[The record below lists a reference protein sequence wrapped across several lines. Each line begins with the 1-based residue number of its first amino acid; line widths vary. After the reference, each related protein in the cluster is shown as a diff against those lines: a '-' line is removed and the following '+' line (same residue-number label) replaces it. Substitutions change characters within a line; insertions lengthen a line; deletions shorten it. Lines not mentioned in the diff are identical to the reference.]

1 MRKSR
6 NGQRSVLVASTKFI
20 VLLMCFATVFALA
33 MTVGLAD
40 DINLN
45 ADTGANVAEAAT
57 FSGSLVGEGTQ
68 GYDTSAASFSAAQQ
82 HMHGTGTSWTV
93 STRITSSLPSSYY
106 HGASWSG
113 TGDHQV
119 STWQGSTGGSTTSFG
134 TVTEN
139 TWGYF
144 YTYAA
149 IQIEIPAAIDYML
162 QNGWT
167 GTAVFTGQV
176 YRPWDSGSE
185 CAAAI
190 TTQNST
196 GVSFNKGDYGNW
208 GEGGASNYLYNINK
222 SVSINA
228 NNAYL
233 TLYVYGYVYA
243 YAWSSGTNRVG
254 CLNPVVTYNLTRSST
269 TPPADGVAPKA
280 TQTGNSTLTSNV
292 EQHLN
297 SAIDSELRSDIT
309 GVSPYDN
316 PGVSNAS
323 SGTINMMNAIVRRE
337 GLTAGNGSKYAKMLE
352 LTVVET
358 GRNDV
363 QASASGNTFYSGIGE
378 VWIND
383 NRVATTPNNGNGTSG
398 TFNYTGGS
406 GYVQWTSIDSAR
418 STGTL
423 RIWFSDNVSGLKLA
437 IRDSGNAEASF
448 TVNVGG
454 IKNEADKFSGSL
466 SAPGFSNLIAS
477 SAENLNWTVG
487 QTLDMLL
494 ADAATSTNPFVL
506 FYSVQ
511 TASTVAEL
519 AAQPTVSNNQLGGL
533 GVTALYPFGAAYSGS
548 YNLDYSFEDGL
559 LNGFGQYD
567 GSTGAT
573 TPGYYRMTIY
583 AMNYAGYL
591 SSEYLTIYFKVD
603 NVTPTFSDM
612 ELSYDTLGGTKYAY
626 GDGNRNGIIDRVS
639 EEDSAEGNEN
649 AVYVSTSITV
659 KMTFT
664 PGFSGNKVEV
674 MGTDGYSY
682 FVYVKGTEI
691 VKVTDNYG
699 AESSAWVK
707 EGADYVMTGATGED
721 GTESDPYAS
730 VRVSLGTS
738 GGSTVISVIYA
749 AAADTVHEGKFAFT
763 VRNNA
768 DQEPNNSSYE
778 LTAASPSWTDG
789 APIYID
795 TQKPG
800 TPDVS
805 ENGAEPDHFFA
816 NKDGLIPS
824 GIYDPETG
832 TGRLWYTS
840 GWSINTIFGYQAGVE
855 FEEVY
860 YLVRYYG
867 SQEEFKADYD
877 KFTGADWNSA
887 WSTANNPEGFQVID
901 MQSSTGGFS
910 GVTDLELNG
919 AKAGYYVAY
928 VIGVDRAANNS
939 ATGVF
944 GVLAD
949 ANEYTVNVSAS
960 EDHELMFGNPWL
972 DLGMEDAGGERQ
984 YTFNRGELATFAPEL
999 DSSLA
1004 GAGAYVPY
1012 EYMLVIPPE
1021 GEGAESTARVFY
1033 HHDFKLTDAAFAEGS
1048 VKDAFASVSDGK
1060 LCLVLDAENITELPN
1075 TEGVLEFVFSYR
1087 RPINA
1092 EYANNRS
1099 TYNGAQI
1106 TVPLEVTY
1114 ASDGTVVP
1122 EDKLTLVPYKTVYP
1136 EGGLLD
1142 AGTYTIKILYADTES
1157 PYYVLAAE
1165 TDQEGNYVIDKA
1177 TLSVT
1182 VSVKDGS
1189 RMYGDVT
1196 AANLRDLIDYA
1207 ITSEL
1212 LGKDDGK
1219 LFTELDDYNMTLNTA
1234 FEGYMQA
1241 GDHQLVATFTT
1252 RNYTVT
1258 SSWAQGADRLV
1269 IGTREIVFSALQ
1281 NAVPIYYGS
1290 EMPGTYTVQLDK
1302 SWFDFDSAEQG
1313 GLGLFASAEQIAAI
1327 FGLDA
1332 SAVTDGDTVW
1342 LIAIPSDA
1350 FTLNTT
1356 ANEFGYVNAG
1366 EYDFTEF
1373 RASVMEISANFA
1385 ASLASEGNGKIT
1397 VSPVTVTVSP
1407 VDPIPAVRVDS
1418 EEEIANVRVDIATG
1432 GDVTK
1437 FDIKGQL
1444 LVGEPVSEN
1453 VYAVSGE
1460 ASELSSS
1467 HNTAD
1472 VTNVIIVVEP
1482 GSATIE
1488 ITVKIAAGT
1497 FVITFHE
1504 DVVFSTDY
1512 GVFWDAAALAG
1523 KYDIA
1528 YVVPNVE
1535 NPPVPGELTIT
1546 VNVIGY
1552 AASASDVLESGARE
1566 YTIQF
1571 VPSFENNP
1579 ELNTLDYN
1587 YEYHMSDGT
1596 VADSLV
1602 VNRADVTVTAVTLA
1616 EMYRTKVY
1624 GDVDPGYNIS
1634 SAVADI
1640 FDYTFDGLPEG
1651 YEERFGKPTI
1661 TGVYREGMDGAAYDR
1676 YDDVGVYGFVY
1687 DGFSASDRSNLNVT
1701 LASGVFDG
1709 VTVEIVQKEIS
1720 LYGNG
1725 VTVFGGTDKRHD
1737 GYSAASDDAYI
1748 SLDNTVILNNDNVT
1762 VIFDA
1767 ANYWDGSAEVT
1778 AFGENY
1784 AVRFT
1789 GIRLDGTDSGNYLLA
1804 EEEYITDFIYAILR
1818 NPVIIAQTHFSADKV
1833 FDGTDVVSYVNIK
1846 VVDQA
1851 SGVYEAFMAGEWT
1864 LIEGTFSSAN
1874 AGSGTARFSIYFPT
1888 ILFPTDEDA
1897 DLGDYFDL
1905 DDRFVQVAAGEG
1917 GGTVVT
1923 VSGVTAN
1930 IAKRIV
1936 TLDDIVFG
1944 FDDTNNFKVYDG
1956 TNVVFVPFG
1965 FAETLSA
1972 SVSGFDP
1979 TDVALAF
1986 DASTAEAKVGTYAV
2000 EIANISLDGVNYE
2013 LGEGLDGTDNYLAA
2027 EQKLN
2032 GTEGEE
2038 LAKGFT
2044 IQKRALS
2051 FIIEFATEGDSVM
2064 YSGQDGPSTVTA
2076 PVIDNV
2082 ADGEWAEIRDPEYR
2096 FARDTGELNADGS
2109 KKYEPF
2115 IYVQT
2120 ENFEN
2125 GVYYHDVLVNFEIAV
2140 SSNFDW
2146 DNYLF
2151 DVTYTPI
2158 DEAAGEYAVSN
2169 LFLAKEA
2176 VLNPKEI
2183 IIDITNIT
2191 PESKVYDGTTDV
2203 KLNFN
2208 GAYDENDFVQIGTA
2222 KDIDSLEFAYSARF
2236 NSADVANNISVI
2248 IESGSVKLVAKTV
2261 EGNAEQTAHNQ
2272 DVAGSYVITFK
2283 ASSSS
2288 LRANITPATLQVEFT
2303 LPGKTYDGTAYS
2315 GVIENRV
2322 TASLSGFVP
2331 ADEFVKQSYGVRVL
2345 AAGYDSADAAATKDG
2360 TVYGFELYRQNGTVN
2375 YKIDAEGVAD
2385 YVAYSR
2391 NDASVDIP
2399 DDVRAKFL
2407 AEFTLNGRTVY
2418 LAEKS
2423 AFTAVPDG
2431 FTVAQEYPGLAYFS
2445 ATGKIDPIQIAFRV
2459 DILDSSAFVKKFDDT
2474 VNLSAALTYGSD
2486 GDFVLVVP
2494 GAPELADD
2502 FTIADFTV
2510 TLGGVGV
2517 GRQDVIFAINSATG
2531 NSNYVFNTG
2540 GTYTVSSAA
2549 TVTRADMSVALTSAD
2564 AGDIT
2569 GTYGSTLD
2577 YGVSYSVGGKPVIVD
2592 EAGYAYILA
2601 TDWNAAFAHATAV
2614 TPAQEKLYNRNDDGS
2629 FVQAADGAYVRI
2641 DGTVGAATLVT
2652 STGVAFLD
2660 ANGNIKVDAG
2670 SYSGAKAS
2678 VTATNFTVTAQSGRT
2693 VVIARAKL
2701 QVVATGNGTDGAFE
2715 TEYYV
2720 GSLPVPTF
2728 NVYSSDSVADK
2739 DNVATL
2745 MNALRSAYSYKLNG
2759 TGEALVGTDYEL
2771 TANLNGGKY
2780 LLTMDSDALTNYEV
2794 VLVDATGAEV
2804 APELVIVLPA
2814 LDTSVFKPVVDG
2826 SRPYTLSADGSP
2838 VALTVEDVLKG
2849 LTALDE
2855 YTFEWSDAITGSV
2868 IPAPTESGYYSW
2880 SITVTR
2886 KIAADSQ
2893 YEYNYVG
2900 TYTASGNFEIA
2911 QRSVIVTLAPGV
2923 SSVFPYENTEYRL
2936 VPATDLLATDA
2947 LTGEV
2952 VEGFFANAELV
2963 YVFGDES
2970 LAAMKNAGAYI
2981 LEIMIGDEYVENYYI
2996 DNRVTALRVSAKP
3009 VTVTVVPGSDVHDAT
3024 AGVSGNYK
3032 IEFTTSDGSSVGN
3045 FTVVYRFNGKIVS
3058 SVTGPGVYDY
3068 EIKANNPNYVAVGNS
3083 SGKMTVQITKV
3094 AYIADG
3100 TTYVTVDFGD
3110 PVAVDYK
3117 LSDTT
3122 VDSSESYWQIVQSNV
3137 QTFAGEDEELGVSGI
3152 LRIQLNNRNG
3162 AVTTLAN
3169 EVTITAR
3176 IPDGVASGFSVY
3188 YVNADGRLVKMDPE
3202 SYTVTGNTIEY
3213 KTNYIGN
3220 LVFVNSSAPAFDWWI
3235 IALAAAVLVLVIA
3248 IAILIA
3254 VLVKLHRAPDP
3265 IPVEVEPIN
3274 SIMPQPPTA
3283 APVAPVVVAE
3293 AAADIAPQ
3301 HYDAPAAVSN
3311 RRVPPIIGI
3320 R

>member
-1 MRKSR
+1 M
-6 NGQRSVLVASTKFI
+6 
-20 VLLMCFATVFALA
+20 
-33 MTVGLAD
+33 
-40 DINLN
+40 
-45 ADTGANVAEAAT
+45 
-57 FSGSLVGEGTQ
+57 
-68 GYDTSAASFSAAQQ
+68 
-82 HMHGTGTSWTV
+82 
-93 STRITSSLPSSYY
+93 PS
-106 HGASWSG
+106 
-113 TGDHQV
+113 D
-119 STWQGSTGGSTTSFG
+119 
-134 TVTEN
+134 
-139 TWGYF
+139 
-144 YTYAA
+144 
-149 IQIEIPAAIDYML
+149 
-162 QNGWT
+162 
-167 GTAVFTGQV
+167 
-176 YRPWDSGSE
+176 
-185 CAAAI
+185 
-190 TTQNST
+190 
-196 GVSFNKGDYGNW
+196 GN
-208 GEGGASNYLYNINK
+208 
-222 SVSINA
+222 
-228 NNAYL
+228 
-233 TLYVYGYVYA
+233 
-243 YAWSSGTNRVG
+243 
-254 CLNPVVTYNLTRSST
+254 
-269 TPPADGVAPKA
+269 APKA

-297 SAIDSELRSDIT
+297 SAIDSKLRSDIT

-316 PGVSNAS
+316 PGVNNAS
-323 SGTINMMNAIVRRE
+323 SGTINMMNAIVRK
-337 GLTAGNGSKYAKMLE
+337 GGITAGNAKYSKVLE
-352 LTVVET
+352 LTVNET
-358 GRNDV
+358 SAGGS
-363 QASASGNTFYSGIGE
+363 QASSSSAAYYAGLGE
-378 VWIND
+378 IVINGTT
-383 NRVATTPNNGNGTSG
+383 VATTSYGSPVTKTFDYSGGNGRVEWKADQYRAS
-398 TFNYTGGS
+398 
-406 GYVQWTSIDSAR
+406 
-418 STGTL
+418 GTL

-437 IRDSGNAEASF
+437 IKDSGGATASF

-454 IKNEADKFSGSL
+454 IKNAADSFSGSL
-466 SAPGFSNLIAS
+466 SASGFSNLIVSNAD
-477 SAENLNWTVG
+477 NVNDLNWTVG

-494 ADAATSTNPFVL
+494 ASTATSTNPFVL

-511 TASTVAEL
+511 RADTVAGL
-519 AAQPTVSNNQLGGL
+519 AAQAQPTVSNNQLGGL
-533 GVTALYPFGAAYSGS
+533 GVTALYPFGAVNSDS
-548 YNLDYSFEDGL
+548 YNLDYSFANGR

-567 GSTGAT
+567 ENPGAT

-591 SSEYLTIYFKVD
+591 SSDYLTIYFKVD
-603 NVTPTFSDM
+603 NVTPTFSGM
-612 ELSYDTLGGTKYAY
+612 KLSYDTQGGTKYAY
-626 GDGNRNGIIDRVS
+626 GDGDRDGFIS
-639 EEDSAEGNEN
+639 DGGAAGKED

-664 PGFSGNKVEV
+664 PSFSGNKVEV
-674 MGTDGYSY
+674 MGTDGYNY

-691 VKVTDNYG
+691 VKVTDADGEVIDAWKKVG
-699 AESSAWVK
+699 AN
-707 EGADYVMTGATGED
+707 YVMTGATGED
-721 GTESDPYAS
+721 GTERDPYAS
-730 VRVSLGTS
+730 VRVSLGIS
-738 GGSTVISVIYA
+738 GDKAVISVTYA
-749 AAADTVHEGKFAFT
+749 AAADTVHQGKFAFT

-768 DQEPNNSSYE
+768 DQKQPDDSSYE
-778 LTAASPSWTDG
+778 LTAPSPSWTDG

-795 TQKPG
+795 TKKPG

-816 NKDGLIPS
+816 NEDGLIPS
-824 GIYDPETG
+824 GIYDPTTG

-840 GWSINTIFGYQAGVE
+840 AWSINTIFGYQAGEE

-877 KFTGADWNSA
+877 KFTGADWNSK
-887 WSTANNPEGFQVID
+887 WSASNNLEGFQVVD
-901 MQSSTGGFS
+901 MQSSESGFS
-910 GVTDLELNG
+910 GVIEELELIG
-919 AKAGYYVAY
+919 AKAGYYVTY

-960 EDHELMFGNPWL
+960 EAHELMFGNPWL

-984 YTFNRGELATFAPEL
+984 NTFNRGELATFAPEL
-999 DSSLA
+999 VDSSLA

-1021 GEGAESTARVFY
+1021 GEGAESTTRLFY
-1033 HHDFKLTDAAFAEGS
+1033 HHDFKLTDAAFAEES
-1048 VKDAFASVSDGK
+1048 VKDAFASVRDGK
-1060 LCLVLDAENITELPN
+1060 LRLVLDAENITELPK
-1075 TEGVLEFVFSYR
+1075 TEGALEFVFSYR

-1092 EYANNRS
+1092 KYANYRS
-1099 TYNGAQI
+1099 TYNGTQI
-1106 TVPLEVTY
+1106 EVPLEVTY
-1114 ASDGTVVP
+1114 ASDDKVVP
-1122 EDKLTLVPYKTVYP
+1122 EEKLTLVPYQTVYP

-1142 AGTYTIKILYADTES
+1142 VGTYTIKILYADDES
-1157 PYYVLAAE
+1157 DYYVLAAE
-1165 TDQEGNYVIDKA
+1165 TDQEGNYTIDKA

-1182 VSVKDGS
+1182 VRVKEGT
-1189 RMYGDVT
+1189 RVFGDVT
-1196 AANLRDLIDYA
+1196 AANLRDLIDYE
-1207 ITSEL
+1207 ITSGL
-1212 LGKDDGK
+1212 LGKDVGK
-1219 LFTELDDYNMTLNTA
+1219 PFTGLDDYNITLSTEV
-1234 FEGYMQA
+1234 EGYMQA

-1269 IGTREIVFSALQ
+1269 IGTREIVFSARQ
-1281 NAVPIYYGS
+1281 NEEPIRYGS

-1302 SWFDFDSAEQG
+1302 SYFGFDSAEQG

-1356 ANEFGYVNAG
+1356 ENEFGYVNAG

-1373 RASVMEISANFA
+1373 RASAMEISANFA
-1385 ASLASEGNGKIT
+1385 ASLAKEGNGKIT
-1397 VSPVTVTVSP
+1397 VTAVTVTVRP

-1432 GDVTK
+1432 GDVDK
-1437 FDIKGQL
+1437 FGIKGQL
-1444 LVGEPVSEN
+1444 RVGEKMSEN
-1453 VYAVSGE
+1453 VYAVSND
-1460 ASELSSS
+1460 ASELSSP
-1467 HNTAD
+1467 HNTAG

-1488 ITVKIAAGT
+1488 ITVKTAAGT
-1497 FVITFHE
+1497 FEITFHE
-1504 DVVFSTDY
+1504 DVVFSTEY

-1523 KYDIA
+1523 KYDID
-1528 YVVPNVE
+1528 YVVPNAE

-1552 AASASDVLESGARE
+1552 AASAKDVLNSGARE

-1587 YEYHMSDGT
+1587 YEYHMWDGT

-1602 VNRADVTVTAVTLA
+1602 VNRADVIVTAVTLA

-1651 YEERFGKPTI
+1651 YEDKFGKPTI

-1687 DGFSASDRSNLNVT
+1687 DGFSVSDRSNLNVT
-1701 LASGVFDG
+1701 FASGVFDG

-1767 ANYWDGSAEVT
+1767 ANYWDVSAKAEVT

-1804 EEEYITDFIYAILR
+1804 EDEFITDTIYAILR
-1818 NPVIIAQTHFSADKV
+1818 NPVIIAQTHFTADKM
-1833 FDGTDVVSYVNIK
+1833 FDGTDTVFDVNIK

-1851 SGVYEAFMAGEWT
+1851 SGVYEAFTAGGWT

-1930 IAKRIV
+1930 IEKRIV

-1956 TNVVFVPFG
+1956 TNVVTVPFG

-1979 TDVALAF
+1979 ADVALAF

-2000 EIANISLDGVNYE
+2000 EIANISLDGDNYA

-2038 LAKGFT
+2038 LVKGFT

-2082 ADGEWAEIRDPEYR
+2082 APGESAEIRNPVYL
-2096 FARDTGELNADGS
+2096 FARDTGE
-2109 KKYEPF
+2109 KYEKF

-2140 SSNFDW
+2140 SNDFDW
-2146 DNYLF
+2146 DNYDF

-2158 DEAAGEYAVSN
+2158 DEAKGEYAVSN

-2183 IIDITNIT
+2183 IIDITSIK

-2203 KLNFN
+2203 KLDFN
-2208 GAYDENDFVQIGTA
+2208 GAYDENDFVQFGTA

-2261 EGNAEQTAHNQ
+2261 EGDVNQTAHNQ
-2272 DVAGSYVITFK
+2272 DVAGSYAITFR

-2322 TASLSGFVP
+2322 TASLSGFVT

-2375 YKIDAEGVAD
+2375 YKIDAEGDAD

-2407 AEFTLNGRTVY
+2407 AEFTLNGSTVY

-2423 AFTAVPDG
+2423 AFTAAPDG
-2431 FTVAQEYPGLAYFS
+2431 FTVAQEYSGLTYFS

-2474 VNLSAALTYGSD
+2474 VNLSASLTYGSD

-2629 FVQAADGAYVRI
+2629 FVQAADGAYVRN
-2641 DGTVGAATLVT
+2641 DGTVGAAALVT
-2652 STGVAFLD
+2652 SSGIAFLD

-2701 QVVATGNGTDGAFE
+2701 QVIATGNGTDGAFE

-2759 TGEALVGTDYEL
+2759 TGAALVGTDYEL
-2771 TANLNGGKY
+2771 TENLNGGKY

-2804 APELVIVLPA
+2804 APELVIVLPT

-2849 LTALDE
+2849 LTALDKYE
-2855 YTFEWSDAITGSV
+2855 DTFEWSDAITGSV

-2893 YEYNYVG
+2893 YDYDYVG

-2981 LEIMIGDEYVENYYI
+2981 LEIMIGDEYAANYYI

-3094 AYIADG
+3094 AYVADG

-3137 QTFAGEDEELGVSGI
+3137 QSFAGEDEELGVSGI

-3265 IPVEVEPIN
+3265 IPVEVEPID

-3283 APVAPVVVAE
+3283 APVAPVVAAE

>member
-40 DINLN
+40 DIDLN
-45 ADTGANVAEAAT
+45 ADTGANVAEA
-57 FSGSLVGEGTQ
+57 Q
-68 GYDTSAASFSAAQQ
+68 DNAA
-82 HMHGTGTSWTV
+82 
-93 STRITSSLPSSYY
+93 
-106 HGASWSG
+106 
-113 TGDHQV
+113 
-119 STWQGSTGGSTTSFG
+119 GSTAAVMIDGGDF
-134 TVTEN
+134 
-139 TWGYF
+139 
-144 YTYAA
+144 
-149 IQIEIPAAIDYML
+149 
-162 QNGWT
+162 
-167 GTAVFTGQV
+167 
-176 YRPWDSGSE
+176 
-185 CAAAI
+185 
-190 TTQNST
+190 
-196 GVSFNKGDYGNW
+196 VSNVQRTIHQQGF
-208 GEGGASNYLYNINK
+208 
-222 SVSINA
+222 
-228 NNAYL
+228 
-233 TLYVYGYVYA
+233 
-243 YAWSSGTNRVG
+243 
-254 CLNPVVTYNLTRSST
+254 SST
-269 TPPADGVAPKA
+269 TITVSIPSTDLSGNISAWADTRGSGQQAPYTNGNGTWGCESPRTNPDGGDGGFTQAGTHYAVLNIQVPQILKNLVAKGYTIDVTFSATISTANSCSANGVGIGIGSSPINAKDLSNTGNYPSWWSDRSDTLTNGDHTKLASTDNYIAIGIRGSSSQQLVWVTIFPRIYATSSSVSFRITAPSSMPSDGNAPKA

-292 EQHLN
+292 GQHLN
-297 SAIDSELRSDIT
+297 SAIVGDLRNEIEGASPSDNQS
-309 GVSPYDN
+309 VN
-316 PGVSNAS
+316 NAS
-323 SGTINMMNAIVRRE
+323 SGTINMMNAIVSR
-337 GLTAGNGSKYAKMLE
+337 GGISAGGAKYSKMLE
-352 LTVVET
+352 LTVNET
-358 GRNDV
+358 SAGGS
-363 QASASGNTFYSGIGE
+363 QASSSSAAYYAGLGE
-378 VWIND
+378 ILINGET
-383 NRVATTPNNGNGTSG
+383 VATTSYGSPVTG
-398 TFNYTGGS
+398 TFNYSGGNGRVEWKADQYRAS
-406 GYVQWTSIDSAR
+406 
-418 STGTL
+418 GTL
-423 RIWFSDNVSGLKLA
+423 MIWFSDNVSGLKLE
-437 IRDSGNAEASF
+437 IKDSGGATASF

-454 IKNEADKFSGSL
+454 IKNRADSFGGSL
-466 SAPGFSNLIAS
+466 STPGFSNLIAS

-487 QTLDMLL
+487 QTLNMLL

-511 TASTVAEL
+511 RADTVEGL

-533 GVTALYPFGAAYSGS
+533 GVTALYPFGAANSDS
-548 YNLDYSFEDGL
+548 YNLDYSFEHGL

-591 SSEYLTIYFKVD
+591 SSDYLTIYFKVD
-603 NVTPTFSDM
+603 NVTPKFSDM
-612 ELSYDTLGGTKYAY
+612 ELSYDTQGGTKYAY
-626 GDGNRNGIIDRVS
+626 GDGEPDGIIS
-639 EEDSAEGNEN
+639 EDSAAGKED

-664 PGFSGNKVEV
+664 PSFSGNKVEV
-674 MGTDGYSY
+674 MGTDGYNY

-691 VKVTDNYG
+691 VKVTDAYG
-699 AESSAWVK
+699 AESGAWVK
-707 EGADYVMTGATGED
+707 EGADYVMTGEEGN
-721 GTESDPYAS
+721 PYAS

-738 GGSTVISVIYA
+738 YGDTVISVTYA
-749 AAADTVHEGKFAFT
+749 AAADTVHQGSFAFT

-768 DQEPNNSSYE
+768 DQEPDDPSYE

-840 GWSINTIFGYQAGVE
+840 GWSINTIFGYQAGEE

-877 KFTGADWNSA
+877 KFTGADWNSK
-887 WSTANNPEGFQVID
+887 WSTSNNPEGFQVVD
-901 MQSSTGGFS
+901 MQSSTSGFS
-910 GVTDLELNG
+910 GVIEELELIG
-919 AKAGYYVAY
+919 AKAGYYVTY

-949 ANEYTVNVSAS
+949 ANEYTVNVNAS
-960 EDHELMFGNPWL
+960 EAHELMFGDPWL
-972 DLGMEDAGGERQ
+972 DLGMEDADGVRQ
-984 YTFNRGELATFAPEL
+984 ETFNRGELATFAPEL
-999 DSSLA
+999 VDSSLA

-1033 HHDFKLTDAAFAEGS
+1033 HHDFKLTDAAFVEGS
-1048 VKDAFASVSDGK
+1048 VKDAFASVRDGK
-1060 LCLVLDAENITELPN
+1060 LRLVLEAENITELPN
-1075 TEGVLEFVFSYR
+1075 TEGALEFVFSYR

-1092 EYANNRS
+1092 VYAEGRS
-1099 TYNGAQI
+1099 TYNGTQI

-1114 ASDGTVVP
+1114 ASDASDDAVVP

-1142 AGTYTIKILYADTES
+1142 VGTYTIKILYADTES

-1165 TDQEGNYVIDKA
+1165 TDQEGNYTIDKA

-1182 VSVKDGS
+1182 VRVKEGT
-1189 RMYGDVT
+1189 RVFGDVT
-1196 AANLRDLIDYA
+1196 AENLSELIDYE
-1207 ITSEL
+1207 ITSGL
-1212 LGKDDGK
+1212 LGKDVGK
-1219 LFTELDDYNMTLNTA
+1219 LFTQLDDYYMALNTA

-1269 IGTREIVFSALQ
+1269 IGTREIIFSALQ
-1281 NAVPIYYGS
+1281 NAEPIYYGS

-1302 SWFDFDSAEQG
+1302 SYFGFDSAEQG

-1342 LIAIPSDA
+1342 LIAIPYNA

-1356 ANEFGYVNAG
+1356 ANEFGYFNAG

-1373 RASVMEISANFA
+1373 RASAMEISANFA
-1385 ASLASEGNGKIT
+1385 ASLAKEGNGKIT

-1444 LVGEPVSEN
+1444 LVGAEVGEN
-1453 VYAVSGE
+1453 VYAVSND
-1460 ASELSSS
+1460 ASELASS
-1467 HNTAD
+1467 HNTDGA
-1472 VTNVIIVVEP
+1472 TNVIIVVEP

-1528 YVVPNVE
+1528 YVVPNVGTT
-1535 NPPVPGELTIT
+1535 PVPGELTIT

-1552 AASASDVLESGARE
+1552 AASASDVLDSGARE

-1571 VPSFENNP
+1571 VPSFKNNP

-1587 YEYHMSDGT
+1587 YEYHMWGGT
-1596 VADSLV
+1596 VVDSLV

-1661 TGVYREGMDGAAYDR
+1661 TGVYREGMGGAAYDR

-1687 DGFSASDRSNLNVT
+1687 DGFSVSDRSNLNVT
-1701 LASGVFDG
+1701 FASGVFDG

-1762 VIFDA
+1762 VIFDD
-1767 ANYWDGSAEVT
+1767 ANYWDVSAEAEVT

-1789 GIRLDGTDSGNYLLA
+1789 GIRLDGTDSGNYLLT
-1804 EEEYITDFIYAILR
+1804 EKEFITDTIYAILR
-1818 NPVIIAQTHFSADKV
+1818 NPVIIAQTHFSADKM
-1833 FDGTDVVSYVNIK
+1833 FDGTDTVFDVNIK

-1851 SGVYEAFMAGEWT
+1851 SGVYEAFKAGGWT

-1930 IAKRIV
+1930 IEKRIV

-1944 FDDTNNFKVYDG
+1944 LDDTNNFKVYDG
-1956 TNVVFVPFG
+1956 TNVVSVPFG

-1979 TDVALAF
+1979 ADVALAF

-2000 EIANISLDGVNYE
+2000 EIANISLDGVNYA

-2082 ADGEWAEIRDPEYR
+2082 ADGESAEIRNPEYL

-2140 SSNFDW
+2140 SGNFDW
-2146 DNYLF
+2146 DNYDF

-2183 IIDITNIT
+2183 IIDITSIK

-2203 KLNFN
+2203 KLDFN
-2208 GAYDENDFVQIGTA
+2208 GAYDENDFVQKGTE

-2272 DVAGSYVITFK
+2272 DVAGSYAITFR

-2322 TASLSGFVP
+2322 TASLSGFVT

-2391 NDASVDIP
+2391 NDTSVDIP

-2423 AFTAVPDG
+2423 AFTAAPDG

-2474 VNLSAALTYGSD
+2474 VNLSASLTYGSD

-2629 FVQAADGAYVRI
+2629 FVQTADGAYVRI

-2701 QVVATGNGTDGAFE
+2701 QVIATGNGTDGAFE

-2759 TGEALVGTDYEL
+2759 TGAALVGTDYEI

-2804 APELVIVLPA
+2804 APELVIELPT

-2855 YTFEWSDAITGSV
+2855 YTFEWSDAITGIV

-2893 YEYNYVG
+2893 YDYDYVG

-2970 LAAMKNAGAYI
+2970 LAVMKDAGAYI
-2981 LEIMIGDEYVENYYI
+2981 LEIMIGDEYVANYYI

-3094 AYIADG
+3094 AYVADG

-3137 QTFAGEDEELGVSGI
+3137 QSFAGEDEELGVSGI

-3188 YVNADGRLVKMDPE
+3188 YVNSDGRLVKMDPE

-3265 IPVEVEPIN
+3265 IPVEVEPID

-3283 APVAPVVVAE
+3283 APVAPVVAAE

-3301 HYDAPAAVSN
+3301 HYDTPAAVSN